1 MNNNILNKAIPSS
14 VALRGSYG
22 SFGSYGSYGSGG
34 SYGSLQNGSRYIDP
48 YAHIINPF
56 VIVNGY
62 GINLI

>member
-1 MNNNILNKAIPSS
+1 MNKNILNKAMPSS
-14 VALRGSYG
+14 VALRGSY
-22 SFGSYGSYGSGG
+22 SSYGSYSSGS
-34 SYGSLQNGSRYIDP
+34 SWQNGFAGSYIDP

>member
-1 MNNNILNKAIPSS
+1 MNNNILNKTIPSS

-22 SFGSYGSYGSGG
+22 SFGSYGSYGS
-34 SYGSLQNGSRYIDP
+34 SGSLQNGSRYIDP

>member
-1 MNNNILNKAIPSS
+1 MNNKTTSSLAVPSS
-14 VALRGSYG
+14 VM
-22 SFGSYGSYGSGG
+22 SFNGSYGSYDSSQSRFAGS
-34 SYGSLQNGSRYIDP
+34 YIDP

>member
-1 MNNNILNKAIPSS
+1 MSKTTSFSNSYPTSLNGSGSAAQNILA
-14 VALRGSYG
+14 GS
-22 SFGSYGSYGSGG
+22 
-34 SYGSLQNGSRYIDP
+34 YIDP

>member
-1 MNNNILNKAIPSS
+1 MNKNILNKTIPSS
-14 VALRGSYG
+14 VALRG

-34 SYGSLQNGSRYIDP
+34 SLQNGSQYIDP